1 MEQKTNA
8 LKVSSKVISVIMKIG
23 YIVMLVMTCISA
35 SSFIFMAVTG
45 GKTSVK
51 IAGGHKIAITDELS
65 KTPKELAVIFSEFLI
80 MGVFLFVIF
89 LLTQRMF
96 QNINLTGNPFTE
108 KHVKTVRVIGILVV
122 IMNIVVPVVADI
134 GEFVAGT
141 DLLKGYTEAPGI
153 VVGIIIF
160 CLSYIIDYGC
170 ALKEEYDKSKKS

>member
-35 SSFIFMAVTG
+35 SSLIFMAVTG

-65 KTPKELAVIFSEFLI
+65 KTPKELVVIFI
-80 MGVFLFVIF
+80 
-89 LLTQRMF
+89 LTQRVF